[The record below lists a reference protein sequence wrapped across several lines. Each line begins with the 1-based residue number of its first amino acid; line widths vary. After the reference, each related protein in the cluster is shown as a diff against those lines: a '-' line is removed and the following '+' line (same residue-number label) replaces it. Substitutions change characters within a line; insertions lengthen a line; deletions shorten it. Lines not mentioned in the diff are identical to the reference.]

1 MKKYFI
7 IFVSL
12 LTFSCNSQPSSK
24 KSNNSLTV
32 KYKVNKSDEQWK
44 SELTSLQYYV
54 LRQAGTERAFSGK
67 YNKNYDEG
75 LYICAACQVPIYK
88 SNYKYDSRSGWPS
101 FDRGI
106 TENIKYAVDYKLG
119 YKRSEL
125 KCSSCG
131 GHLGH
136 LFDDGPKDTT
146 GQRHCINSAA
156 LAFIPKND

>member
-67 YNKNYDEG
+67 YNKNYDEH
-75 LYICAACQVPIYK
+75 
-88 SNYKYDSRSGWPS
+88 
-101 FDRGI
+101 F
-106 TENIKYAVDYKLG
+106 
-119 YKRSEL
+119 
-125 KCSSCG
+125 SSD
-131 GHLGH
+131 L
-136 LFDDGPKDTT
+136 L
-146 GQRHCINSAA
+146 
-156 LAFIPKND
+156 